1 MRHLG
6 AWRTLSA
13 LGVAVVVA
21 ACGSTPPS
29 ASASADPSAT
39 PAGTTSSAPSAS
51 PTASQ
56 PATPAPTAA
65 AELAMSGVPRAP
77 APPAEA
83 KKAAA
88 SINAFGLDL
97 LRNAGKPGANLVLS
111 PTSIAIAL
119 AMARAGARG
128 RTAAQM
134 DTVLRSVGADKLAVA
149 MNALDAALA
158 TRSGTFNDLDGNP
171 LGVIL
176 RIANAAY
183 IQRGMPVEQPF
194 LDALASRFGTGVRL
208 ADFAADPQA
217 ARQVINAWVK
227 QQTEARIPE
236 LLQPNDVTTLTRFAL
251 VNAIYLKAPWL
262 NPFEPKDTAS
272 GRFTRADGSRVSVPM
287 MHLESSGLGPTFPVA
302 TGAGWSAV
310 RLPYLGSQS
319 AQNGSDEL
327 AMTIVVPNDLAAFE
341 KGLTA
346 ARLVDLT
353 TTKDEGGLL
362 VSNKVSLT
370 LPRFSIDTRFDLKE
384 ALKAMGMPLAFDPIQ
399 ADFTGIATLP
409 NGLYIGKVIHQANID
424 VSEKGTEAAAATAVL
439 GLTGGPGDT
448 SKPVVVRAD
457 RPFLFVLTDVP
468 TGAVLFMGRVADPS
482 VK

>member
-128 RTAAQM
+128 GTAAQM
-134 DTVLRSVGADKLAVA
+134 DTVLRSAGADKLAVA

-287 MHLESSGLGPTFPVA
+287 MHLESSGLGPIFPVV
-302 TGAGWSAV
+302 TGAG
-310 RLPYLGSQS
+310 
-319 AQNGSDEL
+319 
-327 AMTIVVPNDLAAFE
+327 
-341 KGLTA
+341 
-346 ARLVDLT
+346 
-353 TTKDEGGLL
+353 
-362 VSNKVSLT
+362 
-370 LPRFSIDTRFDLKE
+370 
-384 ALKAMGMPLAFDPIQ
+384 
-399 ADFTGIATLP
+399 
-409 NGLYIGKVIHQANID
+409 
-424 VSEKGTEAAAATAVL
+424 
-439 GLTGGPGDT
+439 
-448 SKPVVVRAD
+448 
-457 RPFLFVLTDVP
+457 
-468 TGAVLFMGRVADPS
+468 
-482 VK
+482 

>member
-29 ASASADPSAT
+29 PSASTGPSAT
-39 PAGTTSSAPSAS
+39 PARTAS
-51 PTASQ
+51 PTPPASPAASQ
-56 PATPAPTAA
+56 PATPAPTGA

-77 APPAEA
+77 AAPAEA

-111 PTSIAIAL
+111 PTSIALAL

-128 RTAAQM
+128 ETAAQM
-134 DTVLRSVGADKLAVA
+134 DTVLRSAGADKLAVA

-208 ADFAADPQA
+208 ADFAAETQA

-262 NPFEPKDTAS
+262 NPFKTKDTAP

-384 ALKAMGMPLAFDPIQ
+384 ALKAMGMPLAFEQQ

-409 NGLYIGKVIHQANID
+409 EGLYIGKVIHQANID

-439 GLTGGPGDT
+439 GLTGGPGDA
-448 SKPVVVRAD
+448 SKPVVIRAD

-468 TGAVLFMGRVADPS
+468 TGAVLFIGRMADPS
-482 VK
+482 AK

>member
-29 ASASADPSAT
+29 PSASADPSAT
-39 PAGTTSSAPSAS
+39 PAGTTSSAQPAS

-88 SINAFGLDL
+88 SIDAFGLDL

-128 RTAAQM
+128 GTAAQM
-134 DTVLRSVGADKLAVA
+134 DTVLRSAGADKLAVA

-262 NPFEPKDTAS
+262 NPFAPDRTAP
-272 GRFTRADGSRVSVPM
+272 GRFTRADGSRVTVPM
-287 MHLESSGLGPTFPVA
+287 MHLESTGLGPNFPTA
-302 TGAGWSAV
+302 IGAGWRAV
-310 RLPYLGSQS
+310 RMPYLGSQS
-319 AQNGSDEL
+319 TLSGSDEL
-327 AMTIVVPNDLAAFE
+327 AMTIIVPDDLAAFDRQ
-341 KGLTA
+341 LTA
-346 ARLVDLT
+346 AKLADLT
-353 TTKDEGGLL
+353 STLDDGGLL
-362 VSNKVSLT
+362 DSRKVDLT
-370 LPRFSIDTRFDLKE
+370 LPRFSIESRFDLKE
-384 ALKAMGMPLAFDPIQ
+384 ALSALGMPLAFDPTR

-409 NGLYIGKVIHQANID
+409 FGLFIKAVIHQANID
-424 VSEKGTEAAAATAVL
+424 VNEKGTEAAAATAVL
-439 GLTGGPGDT
+439 GMTGGPGDT
-448 SKPVVVRAD
+448 SKPVIIRAD

-468 TGAVLFMGRVADPS
+468 TGAVLFIGRVADPS